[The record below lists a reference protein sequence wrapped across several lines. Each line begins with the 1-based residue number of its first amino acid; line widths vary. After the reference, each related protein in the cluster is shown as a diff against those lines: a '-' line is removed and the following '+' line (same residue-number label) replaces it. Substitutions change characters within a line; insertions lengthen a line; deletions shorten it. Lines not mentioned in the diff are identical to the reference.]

1 MEETPSL
8 RGQGALETHPD
19 WSILVAQ
26 AIQDASNIL
35 HAETHLLQINLGA
48 SLKAQIDYALLALA
62 IVAGLI
68 CAAICFVAALILG
81 LHDSFRW
88 QPTWPWWAAFIVGG
102 LVFLFLAL
110 AVHTIARDR
119 LAPDNASPS
128 PLGIGPA

>member
-1 MEETPSL
+1 MEETPS
-8 RGQGALETHPD
+8 RGQGALEKHPD

-48 SLKAQIDYALLALA
+48 SLKAQIDYALLAFA

-68 CAAICFVAALILG
+68 CAAICFVTALILG

-110 AVHTIARDR
+110 AVRTIARHS
-119 LAPDNASPS
+119 LAPPNASPS
-128 PLGIGPA
+128 PIGIGSA